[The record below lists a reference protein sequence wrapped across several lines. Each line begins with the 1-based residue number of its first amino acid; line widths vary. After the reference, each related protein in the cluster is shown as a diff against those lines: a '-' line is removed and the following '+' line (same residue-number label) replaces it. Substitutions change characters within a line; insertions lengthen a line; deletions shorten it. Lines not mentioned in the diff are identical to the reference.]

1 MKNPAKRV
9 GPLYRN
15 GTCSCH
21 YIADNVSEWDDTSI
35 RGLLFRYVRTM
46 KNPTKLVGLVQSEPH
61 HHFIVNELVL
71 VII

>member
-9 GPLYRN
+9 CPFYRN

-35 RGLLFRYVRTM
+35 RGLLF
-46 KNPTKLVGLVQSEPH
+46 P
-61 HHFIVNELVL
+61 
-71 VII
+71 